1 MDDPG
6 SWNSQV
12 SRNCTSSLSL
22 HIIHMEFKMSLTIY
36 ILRVNLFI
44 EKKSYPDFAFNGVTC
59 KRLLTVYSEK
69 KHRWAVLLDIL
80 QDYDYN
86 ENNTPLFVKSSC
98 LYSLLIWIEYT
109 NKGGVEKEEFRPL
122 NLERLKCLKINPS
135 EHGMLILLFWFMIF
149 YVWCRFL
156 WVQASVK
163 RAVIIKESMPILDT
177 RADFLQKDTILAT
190 QLSRKKRRRRV
201 IENWIGFS

>member
-1 MDDPG
+1 MYEQFAVGKKKWIKFRPVG
-6 SWNSQV
+6 RLFYQEAHRLHRSLRPQRQV
-12 SRNCTSSLSL
+12 SS
-22 HIIHMEFKMSLTIY
+22 
-36 ILRVNLFI
+36 
-44 EKKSYPDFAFNGVTC
+44 KSC
-59 KRLLTVYSEK
+59 YS
-69 KHRWAVLLDIL
+69 VLLDIL

-86 ENNTPLFVKSSC
+86 ENITPLFVKRPC
-98 LYSLLIWIEYT
+98 LYSLLIWIEYS

-177 RADFLQKDTILAT
+177 RADFLQKDTIMAT

>member
-1 MDDPG
+1 MQAFI
-6 SWNSQV
+6 NS
-12 SRNCTSSLSL
+12 
-22 HIIHMEFKMSLTIY
+22 
-36 ILRVNLFI
+36 LF
-44 EKKSYPDFAFNGVTC
+44 
-59 KRLLTVYSEK
+59 RK

-80 QDYDYN
+80 QDYVYN
-86 ENNTPLFVKSSC
+86 ENITPLFVKRPC

-109 NKGGVEKEEFRPL
+109 NKGSVEKEEFRPL
-122 NLERLKCLKINPS
+122 NHERLKCLKINPS

-177 RADFLQKDTILAT
+177 RTDFLQKDTILAT

>member
-1 MDDPG
+1 
-6 SWNSQV
+6 
-12 SRNCTSSLSL
+12 
-22 HIIHMEFKMSLTIY
+22 MEFKMSLTIY
-36 ILRVNLFI
+36 ILRVNLLLK
-44 EKKSYPDFAFNGVTC
+44 KKSYPDFAFNGVTC

-69 KHRWAVLLDIL
+69 STVG
-80 QDYDYN
+80 
-86 ENNTPLFVKSSC
+86 LFLWTSYRTMTIMRISHLC
-98 LYSLLIWIEYT
+98 SLRALLIWIEYS

-177 RADFLQKDTILAT
+177 RTDLLQKDTILAT

-201 IENWIGFS
+201 IEN

>member
-69 KHRWAVLLDIL
+69 STVGLFFWTSYRTMTIMRISHLCSLRALVFIL
-80 QDYDYN
+80 Y
-86 ENNTPLFVKSSC
+86 
-98 LYSLLIWIEYT
+98 
-109 NKGGVEKEEFRPL
+109 
-122 NLERLKCLKINPS
+122 
-135 EHGMLILLFWFMIF
+135 
-149 YVWCRFL
+149 
-156 WVQASVK
+156 
-163 RAVIIKESMPILDT
+163 
-177 RADFLQKDTILAT
+177 
-190 QLSRKKRRRRV
+190 
-201 IENWIGFS
+201 